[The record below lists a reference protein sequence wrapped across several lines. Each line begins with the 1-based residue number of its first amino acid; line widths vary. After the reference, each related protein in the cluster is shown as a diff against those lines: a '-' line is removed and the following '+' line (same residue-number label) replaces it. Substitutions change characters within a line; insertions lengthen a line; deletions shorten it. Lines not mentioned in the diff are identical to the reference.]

1 MGSRGSNS
9 TNMCCSSEFQS
20 KRIIEGLYETIVR
33 ISVIVNLP
41 YDFNSLDSDLT
52 FIDSRTER
60 CSALG
65 LFLCM

>member
-52 FIDSRTER
+52 GIDSKTE
-60 CSALG
+60 
-65 LFLCM
+65 